1 MQSQLSTIRIVL
13 LNTYHPG
20 NIGAVARAMKTM
32 GLQELVLVNPNDYPS
47 DEATSRA
54 AGAADVLANAKI
66 VSNFDDAI
74 SDCTQI
80 FATTARQ
87 KHRYAG
93 PQKPCYQVTQW
104 IKDHDHEKVAIVFGR
119 ERTGMSA
126 QDINLCHQILYIP
139 GNPDYDILNIAAAVQ
154 IVCYELN
161 KTFSAET
168 EIDEINKAC
177 PETQEKNGDR
187 LVSQQESDHFYQ
199 QLQSTLE
206 SSGYFNPEQ
215 PSDTM
220 KRLRQFFN
228 RANPTTADIG
238 MMRGVIKALSRNSYK
253 H

>member
-1 MQSQLSTIRIVL
+1 MSHPLKAIRIVL

-32 GLQELVLVNPNDYPS
+32 GLQELVLVDPNDYPS
-47 DEATSRA
+47 SEAISRA

-66 VSNFDDAI
+66 VTSFDEAI

-87 KHRYAG
+87 KHSFG
-93 PQKPCYQVTQW
+93 GTQKTCHQAAQW
-104 IKDHDHEKVAIVFGR
+104 IKNHDEEKVAIIFGR

-139 GNPDYDILNIAAAVQ
+139 GNPEYDILNIAAAVQ

-161 KTFSAET
+161 KTFSEGAKAENGPN
-168 EIDEINKAC
+168 IDEAC
-177 PETQEKNGDR
+177 KMNIGDG
-187 LVSQQESDHFYQ
+187 LVKQQDLNHFFQ
-199 QLQSTLE
+199 QLQSSLE
-206 SSGYFNPEQ
+206 SSGYLNPEQ

-228 RANPTTADIG
+228 RADPTTSDIG
-238 MMRGVIKALSRNSYK
+238 MMRGVIKALGRNRF
-253 H
+253 